1 MVVPSLIKSALL
13 VLFLAL
19 PTWASNPVT
28 VSGVSAGGYFAQQFH
43 VAHSSWVKGAGIIAA
58 GPYACARNG
67 LIDAFYK
74 CMEVSL
80 GLPEM
85 DDSLQE
91 MRTQARLRGVDSLSN
106 LANSKVYLL
115 SGTRDATVSP
125 QVVAALYQLYKA
137 VGVNPVFER
146 TLQVGHAF
154 PTRNYGNP
162 CSVASKP
169 PYISNCSRDIA
180 GEMLEAIL
188 GKLKAPVHAKQSQLF
203 HFSQSRAGEFSRP
216 EHISMSEYGMA
227 YVPSSCRPLGTKECR
242 VHLAFHGCRQ
252 TTDLIGDQFITKT
265 GYNDWA
271 ESNDLIIVYPQ
282 TIRNVL
288 LGNPR
293 GCWDWW
299 GYNGILYYTKVA
311 PQISVVSKIAR
322 AFIRGDVKL
331 VPGVVLPKQE

>member
-1 MVVPSLIKSALL
+1 MVISHLIQTLIVVILISTNAWSA
-13 VLFLAL
+13 
-19 PTWASNPVT
+19 TPVT

-58 GPYACARNG
+58 GPFACARNG
-67 LIDAFYK
+67 LVDAFYK

-91 MRTQARLRGVDSLSN
+91 MRIQARLRGVDALSN
-106 LANSKVYLL
+106 LADSKVYLL

-125 QVVAALYQLYKA
+125 QVVSALFQLYRA
-137 VGVNPVFER
+137 VGVEPVFER

-154 PTRNYGNP
+154 PTRNFGNP
-162 CSVASKP
+162 CKVASKA

-180 GEMLEAIL
+180 GEMLKVFL
-188 GKLKAPVHAKQSQLF
+188 GNLRAPIKAKTSQLF
-203 HFSQSRAGEFSRP
+203 HFSQARYGGFPRP
-216 EHISMSEYGMA
+216 ERISMAEYGMA
-227 YVPSSCRPLGTKECR
+227 YVPSSCRPLGPKECQ

-252 TTDLIGDQFITKT
+252 TTDLIGDQFVTKT
-265 GYNDWA
+265 GYNEWA
-271 ESNDLIIVYPQ
+271 ESNDLIVVYPQ
-282 TIRNVL
+282 TIRNSF

-311 PQISVVSKIAR
+311 PQMSVISKIAR
-322 AFIRGDVKL
+322 AFQRGDVKL
-331 VPGVVLPKQE
+331 LPGVYLLKQE